1 MSADNGSSNHSNADD
16 VSGVANASTAASA
29 ILDSTNSSPQP
40 RAKINISLGGKKK
53 KKSTTNNRSTNNSN
67 LISSKDG
74 KSSLLAEEY
83 STIAEEAE
91 IISQKRKEEGT
102 ILVIPCAQGA
112 NEEEKRKQPLL
123 AGRLALLQKGT
134 ADDTAAAADNADD
147 NDGNAK
153 NIKEYATN
161 TNGDEQ
167 RKYSHK
173 PEDDLENEVVKQ
185 LIQAA
190 NQTQQDKEHDGD
202 NTTSSGRG
210 LIIAAP
216 SKNNL
221 ITQQTTVLNEDEQF
235 HQELAHHA
243 TDVDPT
249 SSVYANV
256 AIGDFGSALLRG
268 MGWKGGDNNDKGNK
282 KEETIKARPHRLG
295 LGAAP
300 LPLPS
305 TTSGSSKGGIHRR
318 ARRPDEVKRDEER
331 QKQQE
336 EAERRAAEKKRLDV
350 QCTLQPG
357 SVVYVRD
364 DYDNTSK
371 RARVVKTAGVPG
383 LNRILIQMEDSTE
396 DTSVAKNNVKLCSW
410 DELERM
416 PFQATRS
423 SKSTDSE
430 RAIKS
435 IDTEP
440 HQNGSSSRR
449 KRSRSYDSEDE
460 RRSRKETSRH
470 SKPYYLQKGVV
481 QDVTRTSQSSPKA
494 VLLMDNGQVIDKVPE
509 RYLETAL
516 PRTGGKVI
524 VLEGKHY
531 WKKGRLLERSRD
543 GYGVIQ
549 FTEDLEVCSVAGL
562 FLATSLDAK
571 CMYAWI
577 LDGCRKKD
585 PVPATRGESCT
596 NFGQKVKFH
605 KNSGANGYTYEYR
618 IVHTPIS
625 QNNKSFSIK
634 NVVQYL
640 ESTGA
645 ISGRITWFECYAG
658 LSDFYRLVA
667 KPLTSMGT
675 VGSMDCERRAKPLKN
690 TILVKGRN
698 RMKDPTGVALLR
710 GIENLCHIMHAKKM
724 LGKKLADRLRYRKR
738 VER

>member
-202 NTTSSGRG
+202 NTTSNGRG

-470 SKPYYLQKGVV
+470 SKRSDREKYSGKHRSRESSDDDDDDSTDRKRRSRKHKRKKRHNRDRSHSRSRSRSRSPDHKRRHKHESQRKSSSHKSQSSDNQNQQHLNWLIPNIRVRLISKKIPAYYLQKGVV

-524 VLEGKHY
+524 VLEGKHH

-549 FTEDLEVCSVAGL
+549 FTEDLEVVNI
-562 FLATSLDAK
+562 SLD
-571 CMYAWI
+571 
-577 LDGCRKKD
+577 
-585 PVPATRGESCT
+585 
-596 NFGQKVKFH
+596 
-605 KNSGANGYTYEYR
+605 
-618 IVHTPIS
+618 
-625 QNNKSFSIK
+625 SIAEWCL
-634 NVVQYL
+634 NDD
-640 ESTGA
+640 E
-645 ISGRITWFECYAG
+645 
-658 LSDFYRLVA
+658 
-667 KPLTSMGT
+667 
-675 VGSMDCERRAKPLKN
+675 
-690 TILVKGRN
+690 
-698 RMKDPTGVALLR
+698 
-710 GIENLCHIMHAKKM
+710 
-724 LGKKLADRLRYRKR
+724 
-738 VER
+738 

>member
-1 MSADNGSSNHSNADD
+1 MSAADNGSSNDVANNADD
-16 VSGVANASTAASA
+16 VSGVAAAASTAT
-29 ILDSTNSSPQP
+29 LDSTNSQQP

-53 KKSTTNNRSTNNSN
+53 KKSTTNRSTNNN
-67 LISSKDG
+67 TLLSSKDG

-102 ILVIPCAQGA
+102 ILVIPCAQGT

-123 AGRLALLQKGT
+123 ASRLALLHKGT
-134 ADDTAAAADNADD
+134 ADDAATSDD
-147 NDGNAK
+147 VINGHDDKAK
-153 NIKEYATN
+153 DAPKDSAN
-161 TNGDEQ
+161 TNRDEQ
-167 RKYSHK
+167 TKNK
-173 PEDDLENEVVKQ
+173 TDDDLEDEVVKQ
-185 LIQAA
+185 LIQSA
-190 NQTQQDKEHDGD
+190 NQTQQDKEHNGD
-202 NTTSSGRG
+202 NTTSNGRG
-210 LIIAAP
+210 LVIAAP

-243 TDVDPT
+243 SDVDPT

-305 TTSGSSKGGIHRR
+305 ASSSGSSKGGIHRR

-364 DYDNTSK
+364 DNDDSSK
-371 RARVVKTAGVPG
+371 RAKVIKTAGVPG
-383 LNRILIQMEDSTE
+383 LNRILIQMEESTQ
-396 DTSVAKNNVKLCSW
+396 DISVAKNSVKLCSW
-410 DELERM
+410 DELGRM
-416 PFQATRS
+416 PFQASRS
-423 SKSTDSE
+423 SKSTDDGEHAS
-430 RAIKS
+430 KT

-470 SKPYYLQKGVV
+470 SKRSDREKYSERHRSRESSDDDDDDSRDRKRRSKKHKRKKRHHRDRSYSRSRSRSRSRSPDHKRRHKHESQRKSSSHKSQSSDSQIQQHLNWLIPNIRVRLISKKIPAYYLQKGVV

-516 PRTGGKVI
+516 PKTGGKVV
-524 VLEGKHY
+524 VLEGKHH

-549 FTEDLEVCSVAGL
+549 FTEDLEVVNI
-562 FLATSLDAK
+562 SLD
-571 CMYAWI
+571 
-577 LDGCRKKD
+577 
-585 PVPATRGESCT
+585 
-596 NFGQKVKFH
+596 
-605 KNSGANGYTYEYR
+605 
-618 IVHTPIS
+618 
-625 QNNKSFSIK
+625 SIAEWCL
-634 NVVQYL
+634 NDD
-640 ESTGA
+640 E
-645 ISGRITWFECYAG
+645 
-658 LSDFYRLVA
+658 
-667 KPLTSMGT
+667 
-675 VGSMDCERRAKPLKN
+675 
-690 TILVKGRN
+690 
-698 RMKDPTGVALLR
+698 
-710 GIENLCHIMHAKKM
+710 
-724 LGKKLADRLRYRKR
+724 
-738 VER
+738 